1 MSLNRSVQKL
11 SMVFDALSV
20 NIYQA
25 CADPEPFFQSSG
37 KGWKGCLRFPL
48 GGWSEVRYIFSN
60 LKIFNLPEGV
70 RVSGPPFE
78 DLYLAVMILDIP
90 LLFLFDSTLQ
100 HGDFN
105 LPIMNQLSP
114 NISVYLSSAMGE
126 ASIY

>member
-1 MSLNRSVQKL
+1 MSPNKAVQKL

-60 LKIFNLPEGV
+60 LKFFNLPEGV

-90 LLFLFDSTLQ
+90 LLFLFMTVHYNMATL
-100 HGDFN
+100 
-105 LPIMNQLSP
+105 
-114 NISVYLSSAMGE
+114 
-126 ASIY
+126 IYPL

>member
-1 MSLNRSVQKL
+1 MFTFSAR
-11 SMVFDALSV
+11 
-20 NIYQA
+20 
-25 CADPEPFFQSSG
+25 
-37 KGWKGCLRFPL
+37 
-48 GGWSEVRYIFSN
+48 GWSEVRYIFSN
-60 LKIFNLPEGV
+60 LKNFNLPEGV

-78 DLYLAVMILDIP
+78 GFIFSCNDPRHPTAFSLY
-90 LLFLFDSTLQ
+90 DSTLQ

>member
-1 MSLNRSVQKL
+1 MSPNRSVQKL

-78 DLYLAVMILDIP
+78 DLYLAAFSLY
-90 LLFLFDSTLQ
+90 DSTLQ